1 MKIQRAFIVL
11 ILATGLLLTAV
22 SPGLAELPMPSDY
35 YGMVKVAEDNQ
46 ALGSALRIYSDRYSD
61 KTEFLDTGGSR
72 ASLDAPGGTSDT
84 NSPLQGKTVV
94 LQQGDTP
101 TITPTLPFGYTPT
114 SDVVQYEVPT
124 DTPIPQL
131 EYTLSVVTA
140 NGTVSKNPNQATY
153 HSGDVVQLTANPDTG
168 WTFAYWS
175 GGLSGS
181 SNPASLTIQGSTVVA
196 ANYIQND
203 YTLSVTFSGGT
214 VVKNPDLATY
224 HYGDV
229 VRLTAVPAAGWTFV
243 NWSGGLSGSANP
255 ASLTI
260 QGNVSVAAKFRQIST
275 PEPVFTPIP
284 TFIFQGQPSP
294 TPSGT
299 VQPSPTPTIPAIPPT
314 PTLAPFVWP
323 SSTPVV
329 PKFLPEVPSNNFD
342 MQLGVVVFLSAIA
355 LIIMIWAVRNRTWR
369 SR

>member
-1 MKIQRAFIVL
+1 VFQ
-11 ILATGLLLTAV
+11 
-22 SPGLAELPMPSDY
+22 D
-35 YGMVKVAEDNQ
+35 
-46 ALGSALRIYSDRYSD
+46 
-61 KTEFLDTGGSR
+61 
-72 ASLDAPGGTSDT
+72 
-84 NSPLQGKTVV
+84 
-94 LQQGDTP
+94 
-101 TITPTLPFGYTPT
+101 
-114 SDVVQYEVPT
+114 EVPT

-131 EYTLSVVTA
+131 EYTLSVVSA
-140 NGTVSKNPNQATY
+140 NGTVTKNPNQATY